1 MNMDMKIEKLNAT
14 LGSLYTQSDFYKKSQ
29 SDFIKSHNT
38 NYNSDYSSAD
48 YQARLNLLLNRAN
61 TEKQVER
68 LNYLKSIKE
77 SQVSNKVDTCKSE
90 VKHLNTSAKK
100 LINEVDASM
109 LFDELTTLTINFNS
123 VLDYI
128 VENSSVVENAIKS
141 MFKYLYLKSLGKV
154 TDSIDWHKITAKNI
168 YYDMFVI
175 ESKKHERG
183 ENSLFS
189 EWVQEFYKLFLESR
203 ETVNGVLLSKY
214 IKNSL
219 TEKQVEN
226 LKNRLQVGFFKNV
239 SEFVFKV
246 LSFKIVAT
254 IRNKVR
260 KERRME
266 QHNKHT
272 YCEDN
277 YLQFNKL
284 LYSAE
289 SKCFF
294 DFICSKIKLNKTK
307 KDFLLFLCDNK
318 NSMCFDFI
326 SNVATANNVSV
337 RTLRE
342 KKRTLKNVLANSD
355 LLVIKKKQARKFKVK
370 FKGFKNLN
378 RKHNTKKM
386 HVHKFDIV
394 TCKYSN
400 TTLNQYRRFK
410 ATCNKQLQSDFIKFY
425 FDEVKQIIEKIN
437 NHEVITVTESRKLK
451 RFKAKV
457 EKLNEFRDFQRLKDF
472 EKMNNS
478 IKY

>member
-1 MNMDMKIEKLNAT
+1 MDMRIEKLNAT
-14 LGSLYTQSDFYKKSQ
+14 LESLYAQSDFYKKSQ

-48 YQARLNLLLNRAN
+48 YQARLNLLLNRAS

-77 SQVSNKVDTCKSE
+77 SQVSNKIDACNSE
-90 VKHLNTSAKK
+90 VKYLHASAKK

-128 VENSSVVENAIKS
+128 VENNSIVENAIKS
-141 MFKYLYLKSLGKV
+141 MFKYLYLKSLGTV
-154 TDSIDWHKITAKNI
+154 TDTVDWHKITTRNI

-203 ETVNGVLLSKY
+203 EVVDGVLLSKY
-214 IKNSL
+214 IKSDL

-226 LKNRLQVGFFKNV
+226 LKNRLQVGFFRNV

-260 KERRME
+260 KERRMK
-266 QHNKHT
+266 QRNKHI

-277 YLQFNKL
+277 YLQFNKS

-294 DFICSKIKLNKTK
+294 DFVCSKIKVNKTK

-318 NSMCFDFI
+318 NNMCFDFI
-326 SNVATANNVSV
+326 SSVATANNISV

-342 KKRTLKNVLANSD
+342 KKRTLKNVFIDSD
-355 LLVIKKKQARKFKVK
+355 LLIIEKRKARKFKLK

-378 RKHNTKKM
+378 RKHNAKKM
-386 HVHKFDIV
+386 YVRKFDIV

-400 TTLNQYRRFK
+400 TILNQYRRFK
-410 ATCNKQLQSDFIKFY
+410 AKRNKHLQSDFIKYY
-425 FDEVKQIIEKIN
+425 FDEVKKIIEKIN
-437 NHEVITVTESRKLK
+437 NHEVITIAENRKLK
-451 RFKAKV
+451 RFKTKV
-457 EKLNEFRDFQRLKDF
+457 EKLNEFRDFQKLKDF
-472 EKMNNS
+472 EKMNNN